1 MRLTNKHKFIV
12 ISYREQK
19 QFNVIIM
26 NFKNSSFYVQRKI
39 DVFLRIYR
47 VFVRVYVNDI
57 IMFNHILKK
66 HISHLHIVFQLFDNY
81 DINLSLKKFFLKYF
95 IVSLLSQKIDV
106 FDLTIAIDKLKII
119 VKLNF
124 FYTLKNL
131 KIYLEL
137 IDWLRDF
144 IFYYAQKIDVLQ
156 KRKTLLLRQFS
167 FNKNVTRK
175 MFLKK
180 NYHSKFYRRETK
192 IVSSISR
199 IV

>member
-1 MRLTNKHKFIV
+1 ML
-12 ISYREQK
+12 
-19 QFNVIIM
+19 
-26 NFKNSSFYVQRKI
+26 
-39 DVFLRIYR
+39 
-47 VFVRVYVNDI
+47 
-57 IMFNHILKK
+57 
-66 HISHLHIVFQLFDNY
+66 DNY

-175 MFLKK
+175 IFFKKIIIENFIVEKLKSFRQFQKFFKQIIFLIHFFDEKIL
-180 NYHSKFYRRETK
+180 YVDIDISKRRDFETIIYYLK
-192 IVSSISR
+192 FNCLNLEKLKRIDIESIFFLIECSMLLR
-199 IV
+199 RNINRQN